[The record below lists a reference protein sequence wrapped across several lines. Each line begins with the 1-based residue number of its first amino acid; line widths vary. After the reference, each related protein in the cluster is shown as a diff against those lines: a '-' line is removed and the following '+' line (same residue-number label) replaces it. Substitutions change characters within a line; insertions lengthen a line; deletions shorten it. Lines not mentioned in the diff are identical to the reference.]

1 MALTSQARWYGD
13 NVHPVFL
20 MVGNAELQ
28 EKLVAQGCEGVQ
40 EAAAAAGRLLEVA
53 AAAGS
58 SGSSGVLPPLQ
69 DVQDIRTFV
78 GSLERLMWDA
88 GSSSSAK
95 GNTSSSSSSSQVMH
109 WLQDSQTAA
118 GAERFSELLPL
129 KPWWVTLSER
139 FSNCLAEM
147 ADSPTAAAAAG
158 VAGSQGGV
166 LASAL
171 QHHSHANV
179 AAAAAYDQA
188 VMAERNRVLVT
199 AMWQHAEAAAAE
211 AAAAAPGGQVNQQQQ
226 QGAAVVA
233 VVGYNHVPGIV
244 QLWRQLQHSAAA
256 TDGSSSSL
264 ASSSSSDGCGFDV
277 IAAGE
282 GAFLPWQVTLTD
294 AVAGGMELAAAG
306 GAGLAYWMGIQ
317 RWGPAAATAAAAA
330 AGSNGSS
337 GGLARLGVGKAGSS
351 GGLRRLGLLL
361 LPAAVALLPLQRDAK
376 RLQEAGGLLSRVAV
390 VNDVIL
396 GREARGMD
404 GGQEGGVQGAGA
416 SIMRI
421 AHQATAATAGI
432 M

>member
-20 MVGNAELQ
+20 LVGNAELQ
-28 EKLVAQGCEGVQ
+28 EKLVAKGCEGVR

-58 SGSSGVLPPLQ
+58 SGSSGVLPALQ

-78 GSLERLMWDA
+78 ASLERLMWDA
-88 GSSSSAK
+88 GSSSSSAKSK
-95 GNTSSSSSSSQVMH
+95 GNTSSSSQVLH

-118 GAERFSELLPL
+118 GAEGFSELLPL

-139 FSNCLAEM
+139 FSNGLVEM
-147 ADSPTAAAAAG
+147 SNAPTAAAEA
-158 VAGSQGGV
+158 AGSQGAA
-166 LASAL
+166 LSSAL

-188 VMAERNRVLVT
+188 VMAERNRVLAT

-211 AAAAAPGGQVNQQQQ
+211 AAAAAGGQANHHQ
-226 QGAAVVA
+226 QGVAVVA

-244 QLWRQLQHSAAA
+244 QLWRQLQQSAAA
-256 TDGSSSSL
+256 TDGSSSSSI
-264 ASSSSSDGCGFDV
+264 ASSSSSGSDGCGFDA

-294 AVAGGMELAAAG
+294 TVAGALELAAAG
-306 GAGLAYWMGIQ
+306 GAGLAYWMGIN
-317 RWGPAAATAAAAA
+317 RRGPAAAATA

-337 GGLARLGVGKAGSS
+337 GGLARLGARTAGSS

-376 RLQEAGGLLSRVAV
+376 WLQEAGGLLSRVAV

-404 GGQEGGVQGAGA
+404 GGQEGGAQGAGA
-416 SIMRI
+416 SFMRM
-421 AHQATAATAGI
+421 AHQATAATAG
-432 M
+432 MV